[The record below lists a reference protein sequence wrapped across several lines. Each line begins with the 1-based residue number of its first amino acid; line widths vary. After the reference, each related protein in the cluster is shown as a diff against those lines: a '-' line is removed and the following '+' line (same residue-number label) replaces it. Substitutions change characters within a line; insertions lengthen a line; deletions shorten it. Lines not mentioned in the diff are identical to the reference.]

1 MARLTLCLYL
11 LFTIFIGFSQNSK
24 TVSIGILIDSS
35 TDDSQTLFVQLQNEI
50 VSVVGE
56 DAIIRFK
63 SALENN
69 FNIATARENYQTLL
83 SDETDIILAFGT
95 INNIVITE
103 VIVHK
108 KPTILFGA
116 INSDVIDIDR
126 DKESSGIDNF
136 TYLISSQSYRK
147 DLELFNKIYNFK
159 NIGIL
164 VDHYLPELVPL
175 KETFDVIMS
184 DLGVSYQLIPFANAT
199 DIKDKVNGV
208 DAVYLA
214 SGFFLSDSEIK
225 DLANFFI
232 AKKLPSFTAT
242 NIDDVVNGILATSQ
256 SEENMTQF
264 FRRIALNIDDIV
276 NGINPSKLPIF
287 VDFNSKLTINYNTA
301 ELVEVPIKFSL
312 IASTDFV
319 GDFDNVISQKK
330 YTLLDV
336 MKEITSKNLSLLAE
350 KQNVAL
356 KLQDVKIAKS
366 NYYPNVSANV
376 SGMYIDTKLAEISTG
391 LKPEYQTS
399 GDISL
404 TQTIF
409 SEAANANINVQK
421 NLEKAQQKA
430 YDVAELDAILN
441 ASIAYFNALIL
452 KSNVKIQAQN
462 LDVTKKNLLIAEH
475 NYEAGQSG
483 KTDLLRFRSEEAQ
496 NSQVLVEA
504 INQLKQSFYDLNHL
518 LNNPID
524 FEIDI
529 EEAEL
534 EEGIFKNY
542 NYQQIG
548 DIIDNP
554 SMRKDF
560 ISFLIEEAK
569 INSPEI
575 SSLNYNLKATEHI
588 LKLNSSGRFIP
599 ILRLQGQYY
608 RNFNQWGKGSSPK
621 PTLNDNY
628 NIGLNLSIPIFQQN
642 QQNINKQ
649 IAIIQKD
656 QLNIN
661 LDNLQLNIER
671 NVNGAV
677 LEIINQITNI
687 NLSNVSEE
695 TAKESLELTQ
705 TAYSS
710 GAVTITQLIDV
721 QRNYLQAK
729 LSSSNATYNYLISS
743 IQLERFIGR
752 YFLLNTDAENQAFIQ
767 RFNEFFL
774 SKN

>member
-1 MARLTLCLYL
+1 
-11 LFTIFIGFSQNSK
+11 
-24 TVSIGILIDSS
+24 
-35 TDDSQTLFVQLQNEI
+35 
-50 VSVVGE
+50 
-56 DAIIRFK
+56 
-63 SALENN
+63 
-69 FNIATARENYQTLL
+69 
-83 SDETDIILAFGT
+83 
-95 INNIVITE
+95 
-103 VIVHK
+103 
-108 KPTILFGA
+108 
-116 INSDVIDIDR
+116 
-126 DKESSGIDNF
+126 
-136 TYLISSQSYRK
+136 
-147 DLELFNKIYNFK
+147 
-159 NIGIL
+159 
-164 VDHYLPELVPL
+164 
-175 KETFDVIMS
+175 
-184 DLGVSYQLIPFANAT
+184 
-199 DIKDKVNGV
+199 
-208 DAVYLA
+208 
-214 SGFFLSDSEIK
+214 
-225 DLANFFI
+225 
-232 AKKLPSFTAT
+232 
-242 NIDDVVNGILATSQ
+242 
-256 SEENMTQF
+256 
-264 FRRIALNIDDIV
+264 
-276 NGINPSKLPIF
+276 
-287 VDFNSKLTINYNTA
+287 
-301 ELVEVPIKFSL
+301 
-312 IASTDFV
+312 
-319 GDFDNVISQKK
+319 
-330 YTLLDV
+330 
-336 MKEITSKNLSLLAE
+336 
-350 KQNVAL
+350 
-356 KLQDVKIAKS
+356 
-366 NYYPNVSANV
+366 
-376 SGMYIDTKLAEISTG
+376 MYIDPKLAEISAG

-421 NLEKAQQKA
+421 NLEKAQQKV
-430 YDVAELDAILN
+430 YDAAELDVILN

-462 LDVTKKNLLIAEH
+462 LNVTKKNLLIAER

-504 INQLKQSFYDLNHL
+504 INQLKQSFYALNHL

-534 EEGIFKNY
+534 EEGVFKNY

-548 DIIDNP
+548 DVIDNP

-560 ISFLIEEAK
+560 IAFLIEEAK
-569 INSPEI
+569 INAPEI
-575 SSLNYNLKATEHI
+575 ASLNYNLKATERI
-588 LKLNSSGRFIP
+588 LRLNSSGRFIP
-599 ILRLQGQYY
+599 TLGLQGQYY
-608 RNFNQWGKGSSPK
+608 RNFNQWGEGSSPK
-621 PTLNDNY
+621 PALNDNY

-656 QLNIN
+656 QLTIN
-661 LDNLQLNIER
+661 LDNLRLNIER
-671 NVNGAV
+671 NVNEAV

-687 NLSNVSEE
+687 KLSNVSEE

-752 YFLLNTDAENQAFIQ
+752 YFLLNTDAKNQAFIQ
-767 RFNEFFL
+767 RFNEFIL

>member
-1 MARLTLCLYL
+1 MVKLILRI
-11 LFTIFIGFSQNSK
+11 LFLFVFFIGFSQNSK
-24 TVSIGILIDSS
+24 TVSVGILVDNS
-35 TDDSQTLFVQLQNEI
+35 TDDIQTLFVQMQNEI

-56 DAIIRFK
+56 DALISFRTV
-63 SALENN
+63 LENN
-69 FNIATARENYQTLL
+69 LNIATARKNYQTLL
-83 SDETDIILAFGT
+83 NDETDIILAFGT

-103 VIVHK
+103 LIVHE

-116 INSDVIDIDR
+116 INSDLIDIDKN
-126 DKESSGIDNF
+126 KESSGINNF

-147 DLELFNKIYNFK
+147 DLESFKEIYDFK

-164 VDHYLPELVPL
+164 VDHFLPELVPL
-175 KETFDVIMS
+175 KETLDVVMS
-184 DLGVSYQLIPFANAT
+184 DLSYQLIPFAKIT
-199 DIKDKVNGV
+199 DIKNNVNDV

-214 SGFFLSDSEIK
+214 GGFFLSDSEIK
-225 DLANFFI
+225 NLANFFI

-242 NIDDVVNGILATSQ
+242 NIEDVVNGILATNQ
-256 SEENMTQF
+256 AEENLTQF

-276 NGINPSKLPIF
+276 NGINPSELPIF
-287 VDFNSKLTINYNTA
+287 VDFNPNLTINYNTA
-301 ELVEVPIKFSL
+301 QLVEVPIKFSL

-319 GDFDNVISQKK
+319 GDFDKVITKKK
-330 YTLLDV
+330 YSLLDV
-336 MKEITSKNLSLLAE
+336 MNETTYKNLSLQSE
-350 KQNVAL
+350 KQSVSL
-356 KLQDVKIAKS
+356 KKQDVKIAKS
-366 NYYPNVSANV
+366 DYYPNVSASA
-376 SGMYIDTKLAEISTG
+376 SGIYVDPKLAEISAG
-391 LKPEYQTS
+391 LFPEYETK
-399 GDISL
+399 GDINL

-409 SEAANANINVQK
+409 SEAANANIYVQK
-421 NLEKAQQKA
+421 TLEKAQQKA
-430 YDVAELDAILN
+430 YEEAELDAILN

-483 KTDLLRFRSEEAQ
+483 KTDVLRFRSEEAQ
-496 NSQVLVEA
+496 NFQVLVEA
-504 INQLKQSFYDLNHL
+504 ISQLEQSFHALNQL

-548 DIIDNP
+548 ELIDNP

-560 ISFLIEEAK
+560 IAFLIEEAK
-569 INSPEI
+569 INAPEI
-575 SSLNYNLKATEHI
+575 SFLNYNLKATERI

-599 ILRLQGQYY
+599 TLGLQGQYT
-608 RNFNQWGKGSSPK
+608 RNFNQWGKGSTSEPA
-621 PTLNDNY
+621 LNGNY
-628 NIGLNLSIPIFQQN
+628 NIGLNLSIPIIQQN

-661 LDNLQLNIER
+661 LDDLQLNIER
-671 NVNGAV
+671 NVNDAV
-677 LEIINQITNI
+677 LEIINEITNI
-687 NLSNVSEE
+687 KLSNVSEE

-710 GAVTITQLIDV
+710 GAVAITQLIDA

-729 LSSSNATYNYLISS
+729 LSRSNATYNYLISS

-767 RFNEFFL
+767 RFYEFIL
-774 SKN
+774 NKN

>member
-1 MARLTLCLYL
+1 M
-11 LFTIFIGFSQNSK
+11 
-24 TVSIGILIDSS
+24 
-35 TDDSQTLFVQLQNEI
+35 
-50 VSVVGE
+50 
-56 DAIIRFK
+56 
-63 SALENN
+63 
-69 FNIATARENYQTLL
+69 
-83 SDETDIILAFGT
+83 AFGT

-103 VIVHK
+103 LKVHE

-116 INSDVIDIDR
+116 INSDLIDIDKN
-126 DKESSGIDNF
+126 KESSGVDNF

-147 DLELFNKIYNFK
+147 DLESFKEIYDFK

-164 VDHYLPELVPL
+164 VDDFLPDLVPL
-175 KETFDVIMS
+175 KETLDVIMS
-184 DLGVSYQLIPFANAT
+184 DLGVSYQLIPFEKIT
-199 DIKDKVNGV
+199 DIKNNVNDV

-214 SGFFLSDSEIK
+214 GGFFLSEPEIK

-232 AKKLPSFTAT
+232 AKKLPSFTIT
-242 NIDDVVNGILATSQ
+242 NVEDVVNGILATNQ
-256 SEENMTQF
+256 AEENLTQF
-264 FRRIALNIDDIV
+264 FRRIALNVDDIV
-276 NGINPSKLPIF
+276 NGINPSELPIF
-287 VDFNSKLTINYNTA
+287 VDFNPNLTINYNTSQ
-301 ELVEVPIKFSL
+301 LVEVPIKFSL
-312 IASTDFV
+312 IGSTDFV
-319 GDFDNVISQKK
+319 GDFDNVISKKK
-330 YTLLDV
+330 YSLLDV
-336 MKEITSKNLSLLAE
+336 MNETTSKNLSLQSE
-350 KQNVAL
+350 QQSVTL
-356 KLQDVKIAKS
+356 KKQDVKIAKS
-366 NYYPNVSANV
+366 DYYPNVSASA
-376 SGMYIDTKLAEISTG
+376 SGIYTDPKLAEISAG
-391 LKPEYQTS
+391 LFPEYETK
-399 GDISL
+399 GDINL

-409 SEAANANINVQK
+409 SEAANANIYVQK
-421 NLEKAQQKA
+421 TLEKAQQKV
-430 YDVAELDAILN
+430 YEEAELDAILN

-483 KTDLLRFRSEEAQ
+483 KTDVLRFRSEEAQ

-504 INQLKQSFYDLNHL
+504 ISQLEQSFHALNQL

-560 ISFLIEEAK
+560 ITFLIEEAK
-569 INSPEI
+569 INAPEI
-575 SSLNYNLKATEHI
+575 SSLNYNLKATERI
-588 LKLNSSGRFIP
+588 LRLNSSGRFIP
-599 ILRLQGQYY
+599 TLGLQGQYT
-608 RNFNQWGKGSSPK
+608 RNFNQWGKGSTSEPI
-621 PTLNDNY
+621 LNGNY

-661 LDNLQLNIER
+661 LDDLQLNIER
-671 NVNGAV
+671 NVNDAV
-677 LEIINQITNI
+677 LEIINEITNI
-687 NLSNVSEE
+687 KLSNVSEE

-710 GAVTITQLIDV
+710 GAVTITELIDA
-721 QRNYLQAK
+721 QRNYLQAI
-729 LSSSNATYNYLISS
+729 LSRSNATYNYLISS

-767 RFNEFFL
+767 RFYEFIL
-774 SKN
+774 NKN

>member
-1 MARLTLCLYL
+1 MVKLILRI
-11 LFTIFIGFSQNSK
+11 LFLFVFFIGFSQNSK
-24 TVSIGILIDSS
+24 TVSVGILVDNS
-35 TDDSQTLFVQLQNEI
+35 TDDIQTLFVQMQNEI

-56 DAIIRFK
+56 DALISFRTV
-63 SALENN
+63 LENN
-69 FNIATARENYQTLL
+69 LNIATARKNYQTLL
-83 SDETDIILAFGT
+83 NDETDIILAFGT

-103 VIVHK
+103 LIVHE

-116 INSDVIDIDR
+116 INSDLIDIDKN
-126 DKESSGIDNF
+126 KESSGINNF

-147 DLELFNKIYNFK
+147 DLESFKEIYDFK

-164 VDHYLPELVPL
+164 VDHFLPELVPL
-175 KETFDVIMS
+175 KETLDVVMS
-184 DLGVSYQLIPFANAT
+184 DLGGSYQLIPFAKIT
-199 DIKDKVNGV
+199 DIKNNVNDV

-214 SGFFLSDSEIK
+214 GGFFLSDSEIK
-225 DLANFFI
+225 NLANFFI

-242 NIDDVVNGILATSQ
+242 NVEDVVNGILATNQ
-256 SEENMTQF
+256 AEENLAQF

-276 NGINPSKLPIF
+276 NGINPSELPIF
-287 VDFNSKLTINYNTA
+287 VDFNPNLTINYNTA
-301 ELVEVPIKFSL
+301 QLVEVPIKFSL

-319 GDFDNVISQKK
+319 GDFDKVITKKK
-330 YTLLDV
+330 YSLLDV
-336 MKEITSKNLSLLAE
+336 MNETTSKNLSLQSE
-350 KQNVAL
+350 KQSVTL
-356 KLQDVKIAKS
+356 KKQDVKIAKS
-366 NYYPNVSANV
+366 DYYPNVSASA
-376 SGMYIDTKLAEISTG
+376 SGIYVDPKLAEISAG
-391 LKPEYQTS
+391 LIPEYETK
-399 GDISL
+399 GDINL

-409 SEAANANINVQK
+409 SEAANANIYVQK
-421 NLEKAQQKA
+421 TLEKAQQKA
-430 YDVAELDAILN
+430 YEEAELDAILN

-462 LDVTKKNLLIAEH
+462 LDVTKKNLLIAEQ

-483 KTDLLRFRSEEAQ
+483 KTDVLRFRSEEAQ
-496 NSQVLVEA
+496 NFQVLVEA
-504 INQLKQSFYDLNHL
+504 ISQLEQSFHALNQL

-548 DIIDNP
+548 ELIDNP

-560 ISFLIEEAK
+560 IAFLIEEAK
-569 INSPEI
+569 INAPEI
-575 SSLNYNLKATEHI
+575 SFLNYNLKATERI

-599 ILRLQGQYY
+599 TLGLQGQYT
-608 RNFNQWGKGSSPK
+608 RNFNQWGKGSTSEPA
-621 PTLNDNY
+621 LNGNY
-628 NIGLNLSIPIFQQN
+628 NIGLNLSIPIIQQN

-661 LDNLQLNIER
+661 LDDLQLNIER
-671 NVNGAV
+671 NVNDAV
-677 LEIINQITNI
+677 LEIINEITNI
-687 NLSNVSEE
+687 KLSNVSEE

-710 GAVTITQLIDV
+710 GAVTITQLIDA
-721 QRNYLQAK
+721 QRNYLQAI
-729 LSSSNATYNYLISS
+729 LSRSNATYNYLISS

-767 RFNEFFL
+767 RFYEFIL
-774 SKN
+774 NKN

>member
-1 MARLTLCLYL
+1 MVKLIFRI
-11 LFTIFIGFSQNSK
+11 LFLFAFFIGFCQNSK
-24 TVSIGILIDSS
+24 TVSVGILIDSY
-35 TDDSQTLFVQLQNEI
+35 TDDSQSLFVQMQNEI

-56 DAIIRFK
+56 DALISF
-63 SALENN
+63 STVLENN
-69 FNIATARENYQTLL
+69 LNIAAARKNYQTLL
-83 SDETDIILAFGT
+83 NGETDIILAFGT

-103 VIVHK
+103 IKVHE

-116 INSDVIDIDR
+116 INSDLIDIDKN
-126 DKESSGIDNF
+126 KESSGINNF

-147 DLELFNKIYNFK
+147 DLESFKEIYDFK
-159 NIGIL
+159 NVGIL
-164 VDHYLPELVPL
+164 VDDFLPELVPL
-175 KETFDVIMS
+175 KETLDIIMS
-184 DLGVSYQLIPFANAT
+184 DLGVSYQIIPFAKIT
-199 DIKDKVNGV
+199 DIKNNVNDV

-214 SGFFLSDSEIK
+214 GGFFLSDSEIK
-225 DLANFFI
+225 NLANFFI
-232 AKKLPSFTAT
+232 AKKLPSFTIT
-242 NIDDVVNGILATSQ
+242 NIEDVVNGILATNQ
-256 SEENMTQF
+256 AEENLTQF

-276 NGINPSKLPIF
+276 NGINPSELPIF
-287 VDFNSKLTINYNTA
+287 VDFNPNLTINYNTSQ
-301 ELVEVPIKFSL
+301 LVELPIKFSL
-312 IASTDFV
+312 VGSTDFV
-319 GDFDNVISQKK
+319 GDFDNVIYKKK
-330 YTLLDV
+330 YSLLDV
-336 MKEITSKNLSLLAE
+336 MNETTSKNLSLQSE
-350 KQNVAL
+350 QQNVTL
-356 KLQDVKIAKS
+356 KKQDVKIAKS
-366 NYYPNVSANV
+366 DYYPNVSASA
-376 SGMYIDTKLAEISTG
+376 SGIYIDPKLAEISAG
-391 LKPEYQTS
+391 LNPEYKTK
-399 GDISL
+399 GDVNL

-409 SEAANANINVQK
+409 SEAANANIFVQK
-421 NLEKAQQKA
+421 TLEKAQQKV
-430 YDVAELDAILN
+430 YEEAELDVILN

-462 LDVTKKNLLIAEH
+462 LDVTKKNLLIAKH

-483 KTDLLRFRSEEAQ
+483 KTDVLRFRSEEAQ
-496 NSQVLVEA
+496 NTQVLVEA
-504 INQLKQSFYDLNHL
+504 ISQLEQSFHALNQL

-554 SMRKDF
+554 LMRKDF

-569 INSPEI
+569 INAPEI
-575 SSLNYNLKATEHI
+575 SSLNYNLKATERI

-599 ILRLQGQYY
+599 TLGLQGQYT
-608 RNFNQWGKGSSPK
+608 RNFNQWGKGSTSDPA
-621 PTLNDNY
+621 LNSYY

-649 IAIIQKD
+649 IAFIQKD

-661 LDNLQLNIER
+661 LDDLRLNIER
-671 NVNGAV
+671 NVNDAV
-677 LEIINQITNI
+677 LEIINEITNI
-687 NLSNVSEE
+687 KLSNVSEE

-710 GAVTITQLIDV
+710 GAVTITQLIDD

-729 LSSSNATYNYLISS
+729 LSRSNATYNYLISS

-752 YFLLNTDAENQAFIQ
+752 YFLLNTEAENQAFVQ
-767 RFNEFFL
+767 RFYEFIL
-774 SKN
+774 NKN